1 MLCGLGI
8 QKINFIELQTSHFY
22 TLYLYKTCTFC
33 FWSPYQTSHSFKQA
47 VSLPY
52 SSTSLRKRLQLY
64 IEPYCQTRTIQRSK
78 SWSWTWHFWF
88 KFPTPPGQWSN
99 SPLPENKWWS
109 YAQVCPGGC
118 WSFELIGAFKLGQL
132 TLWALGVISIKFL
145 LVISMLCKTAWSWE
159 LRTRSHKMNFLDIL
173 STSLHYFCRKW
184 IGGRNENLNLD
195 LRV

>member
-1 MLCGLGI
+1 MNYKHLI
-8 QKINFIELQTSHFY
+8 FIHYTFKKHVHFAFEVL
-22 TLYLYKTCTFC
+22 TKQAIPLKKLFLYL
-33 FWSPYQTSHSFKQA
+33 
-47 VSLPY
+47 
-52 SSTSLRKRLQLY
+52 
-64 IEPYCQTRTIQRSK
+64 
-78 SWSWTWHFWF
+78 
-88 KFPTPPGQWSN
+88 TPPPHSEKDCNYISNHIVRPGPSKEVKVEVELDISDSN

-173 STSLHYFCRKW
+173 STSPHYFCRKW
-184 IGGRNENLNLD
+184 IGERNENLNFD
-195 LRV
+195 LRI